1 MAFTYT
7 WKSLTDQ
14 VDRLIKGVPMNNW
27 PLYCDMIS
35 SDMFTVYPWRDAQ
48 QNISTGSLPLADG
61 QQDYSV
67 PNNIYR
73 LTKASIARTDIN
85 PNWIGELDVQ
95 IDLDESPLLVSPYSI
110 RAISLQIGALRLDS
124 TVSIPSGAGTY
135 ELRGEFQI
143 NSPKISNLT
152 DWMWFQDQYAGVAFA
167 GLLYWGYK
175 MSDDSRA
182 GTAATSRMGTTYSG
196 QLGEYKAALQRMR
209 EDEEYGPTDTYYPS
223 ESMGADRNNALGMP
237 NIFGR

>member
-1 MAFTYT
+1 MAFTYK
-7 WKSLTDQ
+7 WSDLTAQ

-27 PLYCDMIS
+27 PLYCDLIS

-48 QNISTGSLPLADG
+48 QNIADGLIPLVDG

-73 LTKASIARTDIN
+73 LTKASIVRTDVSPIDQF
-85 PNWIGELDVQ
+85 ELDVQ
-95 IDLDESPLLVSPYSI
+95 TDVDESALLVAPRSI
-110 RAISLQIGALRLDS
+110 RAISLQVGALRLDS
-124 TVSIPSGAGTY
+124 SVSVPAGQTY

-152 DWMWFQDQYAGVAFA
+152 DWMWFQDQYAHVAFA

-182 GTAATSRMGTTYSG
+182 GTAQSSKAGSIYTG

-209 EDEEYGPTDTYYPS
+209 EDEEYGPTETYYPA
-223 ESMGADRNNALGMP
+223 ESMGADADWGHGLP